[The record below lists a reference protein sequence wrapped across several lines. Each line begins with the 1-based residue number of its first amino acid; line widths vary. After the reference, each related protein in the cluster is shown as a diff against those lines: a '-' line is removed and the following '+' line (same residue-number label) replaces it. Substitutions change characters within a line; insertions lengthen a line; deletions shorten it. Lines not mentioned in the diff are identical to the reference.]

1 MDILVVCHYGLYKNL
16 SYSFV
21 HNQVRAYV
29 ALGHRVR
36 VLIPNGIGKKG
47 RDGKNIGKSLVI
59 SKADGVELYDLRYLT
74 FSRYGEKQFNSR
86 SAIAS
91 VKLHWNCLL
100 GDFHPDIIHAH
111 TLGFDSEVGA
121 WLKKKLGCPLVVTTH
136 GSDLLIPYLAGSRE
150 WLRSVADRA
159 DTVVSVSSQLQK
171 TLLDCGI
178 TSSVQVIL
186 NGFVLHERECM
197 QQRTLHSIIQV
208 GSLIER
214 KKTDVTIRAVAQLR
228 ARYSQISLTII
239 GQGPQREALEQ
250 LCRDLGV
257 SDCVYFTGGMPND
270 RVQAHMAQSQIFVMP
285 SVREGFGIVYLEAM
299 VAGCVAI
306 GTEGEG
312 IADLIRSG
320 ENGYLVPPDDVE
332 AVAQMV
338 ARCFDNPDEAERI
351 ARSGKT
357 DAQGL
362 TWEENAKKYLELFE
376 VLRQ

>member
-1 MDILVVCHYGLYKNL
+1 MDILVVCHYGLYKDL

-21 HNQVRAYV
+21 HNQARAYV

-36 VLIPNGIGKKG
+36 VLIPNENEKKG
-47 RDGKNIGKSLVI
+47 RDGKIIGKSLVI

-100 GDFHPDIIHAH
+100 GDFHPDVIHAH

-136 GSDLLIPYLAGSRE
+136 GSDTMLPYLAGSQK
-150 WLRSVADRA
+150 WLRNTSDKADVVA
-159 DTVVSVSSQLQK
+159 SVSSRLK
-171 TLLDCGI
+171 KILLECG
-178 TSSVQVIL
+178 TKSEVQVIL
-186 NGFVLHERECM
+186 NGFVPNACQRAEQREPYS
-197 QQRTLHSIIQV
+197 LIQV
-208 GSLIER
+208 GNLVES
-214 KKTDVTIRAVAQLR
+214 KKVDITIRAVAQLR
-228 ARYSQISLTII
+228 VRYPQISLTII

-250 LCRDLGV
+250 LCRELGV
-257 SDCVYFTGGMPND
+257 SDGVYFTGGMPND
-270 RVQAHMAQSQIFVMP
+270 RVQACMAQSQIFVMP

-312 IADLIRSG
+312 IADLIQSG

-332 AVAQMV
+332 AVAQTV